1 MKSERYTQ
9 RYEVLR
15 RLVDRS
21 LASLA
26 KRGHPQDLRD
36 ACRYVLTGGGKRVR
50 SALLLLSC
58 EAVGGNVRDAVP
70 AGAAVEIMHNFTLV
84 HDDIMDNASSR
95 RGKATVHVRWNVNN
109 ALLVGDVLLALAY
122 ASLLNTRSKNI
133 PALVDI
139 FTRGVIEVCEGQAL
153 DLEFEDRTS
162 VAVADYFRMIEK
174 KTGRLI
180 TISTHLG
187 GLVGGGTS
195 AQIQSLRRFG
205 HYLGRAFQIQDDL
218 LDVVAEEQEFGKAIG
233 GDIVE
238 GKKTFLL
245 LRTRERSTPTERRLI
260 DTTIRDAKNRRPSL
274 SREARQRTVHVV
286 TALYQKYGVLEEARH
301 EVRRNTQNAL
311 RSLQALPQTEAR
323 AMLHWLADRLV
334 HRSS

>member
-1 MKSERYTQ
+1 MPNTRYAQRYTAM
-9 RYEVLR
+9 RHM
-15 RLVDRS
+15 VDRS

-26 KRGHPQDLRD
+26 KRGEPVDLRD

-50 SALLLLSC
+50 SALVLLSC
-58 EAVGGNVRDAVP
+58 EAVGGNIRDAVA

-84 HDDIMDNASSR
+84 HDDIMDNAPRR
-95 RGKATVHVRWNVNN
+95 RGKPTVHVKWSMNT

-122 ASLLNTRSKNI
+122 ASLLKTRKGNI
-133 PALVDI
+133 GALVDI

-153 DLEFEDRTS
+153 DLAFEHRPS
-162 VAVADYFRMIEK
+162 VTVSDYFRMIER

-180 TISTHLG
+180 TTSTHVG
-187 GLVGGGTS
+187 GLIGGGTP
-195 AQIQSLRRFG
+195 AQIAALRRFG

-218 LDVVAEEQEFGKAIG
+218 LDVVAVEQEFGKAIG

-245 LRTRERSTPTERRLI
+245 LRTRERASPADRRMI
-260 DTTIRDAKNRRPSL
+260 DDTIRRAKHRRVPL
-274 SREARQRTVHVV
+274 SPRARRQVV
-286 TALYQKYGVLEEARH
+286 DGMTALYRKHGVLEEARH
-301 EVRRNTQNAL
+301 EVEKNTRNAL
-311 RSLQALPQTEAR
+311 RSLHALPPTGAR
-323 AMLHWLADRLV
+323 SMLEWLANRLV